1 MTKGLDPKKCPPFE
15 SSVLGQD
22 RSRASGALATMRPRE
37 AAPLDSLRPSLAR
50 QAIETRGLS
59 RTFGRLDAVRDLDLQ
74 VPTGSIFALIGPN
87 AAGKT
92 TTIKMLM
99 NLVRPTAGHASV
111 LGVPAESLTA
121 ADWQRI
127 GYVSENQDLPG
138 WMSPA
143 QFLAYCRPFYP
154 SWDDELC
161 ARLQASLGLTSRV
174 PLKASSR
181 GTRMKAALLS
191 SLAYRPDLVM
201 LDEPFSGLDP
211 VVREE
216 LVRALLE
223 VPRDREW
230 TVVVSSHDVDEV
242 ERLADWVG
250 FMAEGRLLFAEP
262 VESLLIRFRLIEIVP
277 RDGAARSAASAVS
290 SLEGWLPRGTSGRTL
305 RFVDTAH
312 DPADAQARIA
322 SAFPDASVHV
332 SRLGLREIFITLACA
347 GSPVEAL

>member
-1 MTKGLDPKKCPPFE
+1 MH
-15 SSVLGQD
+15 
-22 RSRASGALATMRPRE
+22 
-37 AAPLDSLRPSLAR
+37 
-50 QAIETRGLS
+50 AIETDGLS
-59 RTFGRLDAVRDLDLQ
+59 RTFGRLDAVRGLDLK
-74 VPTGSIFALIGPN
+74 VPAGSIFALIGPN

-99 NLVRPTAGHASV
+99 NLVRPTAGHARV
-111 LGVPAESLTA
+111 LGVPAQSLTGE
-121 ADWQRI
+121 WQRI

-143 QFLAYCRPFYP
+143 EYLSYCRPFYP

-161 ARLQASLGLTSRV
+161 ARLRASLGLASRV

-191 SLAYRPDLVM
+191 SLAYRPALVV

-223 VPRDREW
+223 VPRERYW
-230 TVVVSSHDVDEV
+230 TVLVSSHDVDEV

-250 FMAEGRLLFAEP
+250 FMVEGRLLFAEP
-262 VESLLIRFRLIEIVP
+262 VESLLNRFRLIEIVP
-277 RDGAARSAASAVS
+277 RIDVAPTALTALS
-290 SLEGWLPRGTSGRTL
+290 SLAGWLPRGAAGRTL

-312 DPADAQARIA
+312 DPADAQARVA

-332 SRLGLREIFITLACA
+332 SRLALRDIFIMLA
-347 GSPVEAL
+347 GGGGPVEAV